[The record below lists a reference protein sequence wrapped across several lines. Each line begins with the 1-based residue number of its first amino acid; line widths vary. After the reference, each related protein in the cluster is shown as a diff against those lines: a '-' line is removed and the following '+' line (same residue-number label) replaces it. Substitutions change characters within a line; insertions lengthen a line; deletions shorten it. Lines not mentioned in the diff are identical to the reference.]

1 MREDISCD
9 MKKIVAASF
18 FEWNTDRK
26 KISCRKEVPL
36 IVNPINTTKWD
47 IVMHIIHLQQFEAL
61 ELVIFE
67 AKPSPQLST

>member
-18 FEWNTDRK
+18 FEWNADRK

-36 IVNPINTTKWD
+36 IVNPINTTEWD
-47 IVMHIIHLQQFEAL
+47 IVMRIIHLEHL
-61 ELVIFE
+61 RPKSLLYSKL
-67 AKPSPQLST
+67 KPAHN